1 MNKELNIIG
10 LLRRILAFPAW
21 VETISGCLHG
31 EKHPKGWD
39 YLVDSAEKID
49 EEEKAMGKVAG
60 KERQR

>member
-10 LLRRILAFPAW
+10 LLRRRLAFSAW
-21 VETISGCLHG
+21 VETISGCLNG

-49 EEEKAMGKVAG
+49 EEENARG
-60 KERQR
+60 KE

>member
-10 LLRRILAFPAW
+10 LLRRILAFSAW
-21 VETISGCLHG
+21 VEATSGCLHG
-31 EKHPKGWD
+31 EKHPKGSD

-49 EEEKAMGKVAG
+49 EEENAMGKVAG